1 MKPKGRTTVA
11 AAVLLAG
18 LAAVGCG
25 GGPDASSPQRTE
37 APTVVATTTIVAD
50 LVRSVAGDAVTVTGL
65 MGPGIDPHLYK
76 PSAGD
81 VRRMGE
87 AAAVFYNGLHL
98 EGKMTGVLEQ
108 MDARGVPTVAVASCV
123 PAGELIETD
132 GYSGLHDPHVWF
144 DVRLWAAA
152 VPCVTEALA
161 ELAPDSAEAIRHRG
175 EEYRGQLEALDEEVR
190 RRLGAIPSERRVLV
204 TAHDAFSYFGRAYGL
219 EVLGLLGVST
229 AAEAGTGD
237 VQRLADEIA
246 RRRIPAVFVETSV
259 PERYVQALR
268 DAVAARGFE
277 VSLGGSLYSD
287 ALGNPG
293 TAQETYVGTVRSN
306 VETIATALEAGPDE
320 GRSS

>member
-1 MKPKGRTTVA
+1 MRLRGRTVPAVA
-11 AAVLLAG
+11 ALLSG
-18 LAAVGCG
+18 LAVVGCG
-25 GGPDASSPQRTE
+25 GRVDE
-37 APTVVATTTIVAD
+37 PTSVRPATPPVVATTTIVAD
-50 LVRSVAGDAVTVTGL
+50 LVRSVAGGGVAVTGL

-81 VRRMGE
+81 LRRMAG

-98 EGKMTGVLEQ
+98 EGKMTDVFEQ
-108 MDARGVPTVAVASCV
+108 MDARGIPTVAVASCV
-123 PAGELIETD
+123 PGEELIATD
-132 GYSGLHDPHVWF
+132 GYAGIHDPHVWF

-152 VPCVTEALA
+152 VPCVADALA
-161 ELAPDSAEAIRHRG
+161 ELAPDSAGAIHDRA
-175 EEYRGQLEALDEEVR
+175 EEYRRRLEALDFEVR
-190 RRLGAIPSERRVLV
+190 RRLAAIPPERRVLV

-229 AAEAGTGD
+229 AAETGTGD
-237 VQRLADEIA
+237 VQRLAEEIA
-246 RRRIPAVFVETSV
+246 GRRIPAVFVETSV

-293 TAQETYVGTVRSN
+293 TPQETYVGTVRSN
-306 VETIATALEAGPDE
+306 VEAIATALGADTDE
-320 GRSS
+320 GRDS

>member
-1 MKPKGRTTVA
+1 MSPRGRTVPA
-11 AAVLLAG
+11 AATLLAG
-18 LAAVGCG
+18 LAVAGCG
-25 GGPDASSPQRTE
+25 GGGDGST
-37 APTVVATTTIVAD
+37 PTRQATPSVVATTTVVAD
-50 LVRSVAGDAVTVTGL
+50 LVRTVAGDAVTVTGL

-81 VRRMGE
+81 VRRMGG

-98 EGKMTGVLEQ
+98 EGKMTDVLEQ
-108 MDARGVPTVAVASCV
+108 MDARGIPTVAVTSCV
-123 PAGELIETD
+123 PADELIASE
-132 GYSGLHDPHVWF
+132 GYPGMHDPHVWF
-144 DVRLWAAA
+144 DVRLWAAT
-152 VPCVTEALA
+152 VPCVTDVLA
-161 ELAPDSAEAIRHRG
+161 ELAPDAADAIRGRG
-175 EEYRGQLEALDEEVR
+175 EEYRRRLEALDDEVR
-190 RRLGAIPSERRVLV
+190 RRLEAIPSERRVLV

-237 VQRLADEIA
+237 VQRLAEEIA

-259 PERYVQALR
+259 PERYVRALR

-293 TAQETYVGTVRSN
+293 TTQETYVGTVRSN
-306 VETIATALEAGPDE
+306 VETIAAALGSEPGGEVA
-320 GRSS
+320 S